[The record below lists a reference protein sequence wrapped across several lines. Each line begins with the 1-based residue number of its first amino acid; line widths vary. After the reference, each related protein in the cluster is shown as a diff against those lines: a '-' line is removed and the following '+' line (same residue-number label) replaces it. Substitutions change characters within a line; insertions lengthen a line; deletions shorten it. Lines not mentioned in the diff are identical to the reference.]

1 MQIALQEH
9 FTGSF
14 KEIEKSRNYKFLSTF
29 VPTHKEE
36 AVRIIGSEDL
46 TYATLPFFSRY
57 YPFSIR

>member
-29 VPTHKEE
+29 MPTHKKE
-36 AVRIIGSEDL
+36 AVRTVVSQDP
-46 TYATLPFFSRY
+46 TYTTLPFFSKY